1 MVSMALLTF
10 IFFVYTRLFGQ
21 MGAILPLY
29 NTLLILSFASFAC
42 AAVFAVIAIKK
53 SEFFV
58 EYSLFVLGFDG
69 LLFLQCAEYR
79 LSLQNTRQSLQSR

>member
-1 MVSMALLTF
+1 MDNTRRSVIEEKHSNAMLLSTVVSMALLTF

-53 SEFFV
+53 ANF
-58 EYSLFVLGFDG
+58 SL
-69 LLFLQCAEYR
+69 
-79 LSLQNTRQSLQSR
+79 NTRFCARF